1 MEAGIYA
8 FVHRVAGCGSGV
20 FSQEAA
26 GNFVFM
32 AEAVEECR
40 KPAWE
45 MQDTLE
51 KLAAESLSLGMPLAR
66 RRGPPCAT
74 AYRKA
79 LDEGFSATEALAMA
93 SAEPLPVKATP
104 YACRGN

>member
-1 MEAGIYA
+1 MPSST
-8 FVHRVAGCGSGV
+8 VWLVA
-20 FSQEAA
+20 AA
-26 GNFVFM
+26 VISRKRRQATVLM

-40 KPAWE
+40 KQAWE

-93 SAEPLPVKATP
+93 SAEPLPVKAKP